1 MSVTDE
7 EVVYERS
14 DAMHKSIAFS
24 QRVGVSGSLDHG
36 EKLFDTVMFVSVFIS
51 LEHESSSEAV
61 VEAVGDGSGDVSLV
75 NRSELAVSME
85 SINDVTAIHAVLHVG
100 EHIRRVRSVDEI
112 GG

>member
-7 EVVYERS
+7 EVIYERS
-14 DAMHKSIAFS
+14 NAMQKSISFS
-24 QRVGVSGSLDHG
+24 QRVCVSGSLDHG
-36 EKLFDTVMFVSVFIS
+36 EKLFDAVMFVSIFIS

-75 NRSELAVSME
+75 NRSKLALSVE
-85 SINDVTAIHAVLHVG
+85 SINDIASVHTVLHVR